1 MEAAAVNAIR
11 RTCLAAVLVIFSL
24 FAAPVH
30 SAGAVLVWPVDPVI
44 ESDARAAALWLEN
57 RGTQPILLQLRIFS
71 WSQVDGS
78 NTYAAQNGVV
88 GTPPMVEIAAGAR
101 QLVRLTRTIDVPHGE
116 EHAYRVIIDEIPR
129 TRDVDDAAGAGV
141 QFQLRYSI
149 PLFVYGEG
157 IRTQRSASRGRGAA
171 ADAPDLVWRTV
182 VYDGR
187 PHLEVENRGRVH
199 ARLTRAELQQGGVAV
214 NMADG
219 LLGYV
224 LAGTKMRW
232 PLPRGV
238 QTPGI
243 FMAVVNGALTSASIP
258 LVP

>member
-44 ESDARAAALWLEN
+44 ESEARATALWLEN

-78 NTYAAQNGVV
+78 NTAAQNESSAHRLVRSAALV
-88 GTPPMVEIAAGAR
+88 AGAPDAHDR
-101 QLVRLTRTIDVPHGE
+101 CRMARNTPIASSSMRFRVRVMSMMRLVP
-116 EHAYRVIIDEIPR
+116 ACSS
-129 TRDVDDAAGAGV
+129 
-141 QFQLRYSI
+141 LRYSI